1 MTTNP
6 APFGPMM
13 TAMITPMHPDGT
25 VDFDG
30 AARLADY
37 LVTDMRNDGLV
48 VNGTTGEAPTTT
60 DDEKERLLQV
70 VLETIGAR
78 AAVVAGVGT
87 NETEHTIELA
97 RSAERVGVHGLL
109 VVTPYYNKPPQ
120 PALEAHFT
128 AVADATGLPVLIYD
142 IPGRTGAAVA
152 TDTLVRLAAHPR
164 IVGVK
169 DAKDDPSAT
178 SHVLARTD
186 LVYYCGTD
194 MLNLPWLSLGAV
206 GFVSVVGH
214 VAGDRLHEMIDAF
227 TSGDVARARQLHFEL
242 IPLYDGLFRNQ
253 GGDVQGGARPARPAG
268 RRGARTAAR
277 GHRGGKTP
285 ARARPRRGRRQAV
298 SHPHPDLALP
308 APLAKNGLRIVAL
321 GGLGEIGR
329 NMTVFEY
336 RGRLLIVDCGVL
348 FPDSDQPGVDLILP
362 DFGYLEGRLD
372 QIEALVLT
380 HAHEDHIGGVPY
392 LLRQRKNI
400 PLVGSRLTLALVQSK
415 LAEHR
420 LDPDTVEVVEG
431 SHSSFGP
438 FDCEF
443 FAVNHSI
450 PDALAVA
457 IRTPAGVVL
466 HTGDFKMDQLPLDGR
481 LTDLAGFAR
490 LGTDGVDLLMA
501 DSTNAEVPGV
511 VTSERDIAPVLDEIF
526 GHTRQRI
533 IVACFAS
540 HVHRVQQVLN
550 AAVKHRRKV
559 AFVGRSMVRNMGV
572 ARDLGYLRVPG
583 GLLVELRE
591 AEELPPG
598 DVVLISTG
606 SQGEPMSALSRMAG
620 RDHPIRIAAG
630 DTVILASSLIP
641 GNETAVYRVINGL
654 TRLGA
659 RVVHKQSA
667 LVHVSGHAPAGE
679 LLYVLNLVR
688 PRNFMPIHG
697 EWRHLR
703 AHAHLAALTGVPDN
717 NIVIADDGVVVD
729 LVGGQASVA
738 GAVPCG
744 YVYVDGLTVG
754 EVTESQLKDRRI
766 LGDEGFI
773 SIVIVVD
780 ANSGKMVAGP
790 EIQARGSGIDDA
802 AFGEVLPRIEE
813 ALVLAAADGI
823 TDAHQI
829 SQLARRIVGKWVS
842 DNYRRR
848 PMIIPV
854 VIEA

>member
-1 MTTNP
+1 
-6 APFGPMM
+6 
-13 TAMITPMHPDGT
+13 
-25 VDFDG
+25 
-30 AARLADY
+30 
-37 LVTDMRNDGLV
+37 
-48 VNGTTGEAPTTT
+48 
-60 DDEKERLLQV
+60 
-70 VLETIGAR
+70 
-78 AAVVAGVGT
+78 
-87 NETEHTIELA
+87 
-97 RSAERVGVHGLL
+97 
-109 VVTPYYNKPPQ
+109 
-120 PALEAHFT
+120 
-128 AVADATGLPVLIYD
+128 
-142 IPGRTGAAVA
+142 
-152 TDTLVRLAAHPR
+152 
-164 IVGVK
+164 
-169 DAKDDPSAT
+169 
-178 SHVLARTD
+178 
-186 LVYYCGTD
+186 
-194 MLNLPWLSLGAV
+194 
-206 GFVSVVGH
+206 
-214 VAGDRLHEMIDAF
+214 
-227 TSGDVARARQLHFEL
+227 
-242 IPLYDGLFRNQ
+242 
-253 GGDVQGGARPARPAG
+253 
-268 RRGARTAAR
+268 
-277 GHRGGKTP
+277 
-285 ARARPRRGRRQAV
+285 V
-298 SHPHPDLALP
+298 SHPHPDLTPPPAL
-308 APLAKNGLRIVAL
+308 ARGGLRIVAL

-348 FPDSDQPGVDLILP
+348 FPDPDQPGVDLILP
-362 DFGYLEGRLD
+362 DFTYLDGRMD
-372 QIEALVLT
+372 RVEALVIT
-380 HAHEDHIGGVPY
+380 HAHEDHIGAIPY
-392 LLRQRKNI
+392 LLREREDI
-400 PLVGSRLTLALVQSK
+400 PLVGSRLTLGLVQSK

-420 LDPDTVEVVEG
+420 LDPVTVEVVAENGQG

-443 FAVNHSI
+443 LAVNHSI

-457 IRTPAGVVL
+457 IRTPAGLVL

-490 LGTDGVDLLMA
+490 LGTAGVDLLMA

-511 VTSERDIAPVLDEIF
+511 VTSEREIAPVLDEIF
-526 GHTRQRI
+526 ANTRQRI

-583 GLLVELRE
+583 GLLVDLRE
-591 AEELPPG
+591 AEEMPPG

-620 RDHPIRIAAG
+620 RDHPIRIAEG

-659 RVVHKQSA
+659 RVVHRSSA

-679 LLYVLNLVR
+679 LLYVLNLVK
-688 PRNFMPIHG
+688 PRNFMPVHG

-703 AHAHLAALTGVPDN
+703 AHAHLAALTGVPED
-717 NIVIADDGVVVD
+717 NIVIAEDGVVVD
-729 LVGGQASVA
+729 LVDGQASVV

-766 LGDEGFI
+766 LGEEGFV
-773 SIVIVVD
+773 SVVIVVD
-780 ANSGKMVAGP
+780 ASSGKMVAGP
-790 EIQARGSGIDDA
+790 EIHARGSGIDDA
-802 AFGEVLPRIEE
+802 AFGAVLPRIEE
-813 ALVLAAADGI
+813 ALALAAADGI

-854 VIEA
+854 VIQA